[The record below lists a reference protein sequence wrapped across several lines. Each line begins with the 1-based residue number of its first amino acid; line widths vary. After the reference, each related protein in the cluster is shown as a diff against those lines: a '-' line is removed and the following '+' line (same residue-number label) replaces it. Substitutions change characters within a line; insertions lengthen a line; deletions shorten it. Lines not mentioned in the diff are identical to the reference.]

1 MSSRRNL
8 LHLMVAHSMH
18 LQETV
23 TGVSMSESQVS
34 LNIISTS
41 EYLIVISQD
50 HWVIDASWSLHSF
63 IRELLQLN
71 HLKHF
76 VRVRESQL
84 SELVITA
91 NVDLAERVN
100 CHRVLLPRIH
110 VYKSLWIGVLALN
123 FLGSVKVLRRTGS
136 QSTVTALTP
145 NE

>member
-1 MSSRRNL
+1 MSPRRDL
-8 LHLMVAHSMH
+8 LYLMVAHSMY
-18 LQETV
+18 LQETI
-23 TGVSMSESQVS
+23 TRVSMSESQVPF
-34 LNIISTS
+34 NIISTS
-41 EYLIVISQD
+41 KDLVIISQY
-50 HWVIDASWSLHSF
+50 HRVINSSWSLHRF
-63 IRELLQLN
+63 IREFLQLN

-84 SELVITA
+84 SELVVTA

-100 CHRVLLPRIH
+100 CHCVFLPRIH
-110 VYKSLWIGVLALN
+110 IYKSLWIGVLALN